1 MGENEKKMRELADSK
16 FDEGNFECGIAE
28 VLTNLGKLMDEGFDQ
43 KDALKILSIGAEI
56 RKSYANEQMADE
68 GLPLFQAADEDPF
81 KVELS
86 TEEDKPVQ
94 ICADES
100 NPVYATSPQYNPV
113 ELCTH
118 EDHPLGIKSSEFYM
132 ECSATIED
140 VTGHECQQ
148 GCHSCCDDKEEDD
161 ITDFINDPEGEF
173 SAFVSEYALS
183 DRDAEQFHNALE
195 TLRKRR
201 SYSDRMIVEL
211 KESGRAVDVYWGE
224 DRVTGTRALI
234 YYMIVS
240 MGDAH
245 RSLLKIMDAENIN
258 DVVTRASLFGML
270 QTVYNERNPDR
281 IYKTPITNN
290 KVLVMVWKDKDTLD
304 VYLENKEA

>member
-1 MGENEKKMRELADSK
+1 MGEHENKMKELADSK
-16 FDEGNFECGIAE
+16 FDTGNFECGIAE
-28 VLTNLGKLMDEGFDQ
+28 VLTNLGKLMDAGFEQ

-56 RKSYANEQMADE
+56 RKSYSNEQMADE
-68 GLPLFQAADEDPF
+68 GLPLYQAVDEDPF
-81 KVELS
+81 KLQLS

-132 ECSATIED
+132 ECSASIED
-140 VTGHECQQ
+140 VTSHECQH
-148 GCHSCCDDKEEDD
+148 GCHSCCDDEED
-161 ITDFINDPEGEF
+161 ISDFINNPADEF

-183 DRDAEQFHNALE
+183 DNDTEQLRNAFE
-195 TLRKRR
+195 ILRKRQ
-201 SYSDRMIVEL
+201 SYSDRMYVEL
-211 KESGRAVDVYWGE
+211 KESGRTVEVYWGE
-224 DRVTGTRALI
+224 DRVTGARGLV
-234 YYMIVS
+234 YYMVIS
-240 MGDAH
+240 MGNAQ
-245 RSLLKIMDAENIN
+245 RNLLKIMNAEQIN

-270 QTVYNERNPDR
+270 QTAYNERNPNK
-281 IYKTPITNN
+281 IYKTPITKN
-290 KVLVMVWKDKDTLD
+290 KVLVMAWKDKDTLD